1 MAYSDFTLTS
11 VKKKFNLKISDR
23 QNIFTQIPELKPS
36 NYLQETLAYSVP
48 YALASNTEK
57 SRSEMIITPILLEI
71 TRNFKQEISLF
82 SGVDFT
88 IEPELGLN
96 GNCDFLFSKSSEM
109 LIINA
114 PVLLLVEAKK
124 ENINAG
130 LGQCIAEMYAARIFN
145 EREGNN
151 INTIYGVVTTGE
163 IWKFLQLES
172 DNIKIDLA
180 EYFLNNLEQILGIL
194 ASSLN

>member
-11 VKKKFNLKISDR
+11 VKKKFNLTISDR
-23 QNIFTQIPELKPS
+23 ENLFAEIPELKPS
-36 NYLQETLAYSVP
+36 DYLQETLAYSVP

-71 TRNFKQEISLF
+71 TKKFNEQISLF

-96 GNCDFLFSKSSEM
+96 GTCDFLFSKSPEM

-114 PVLLLVEAKK
+114 PVLLIVEAKK
-124 ENINAG
+124 ENINGG
-130 LGQCIAEMYAARIFN
+130 LGQCIAEMYAAKIFN

-163 IWKFLQLES
+163 IWKFLQLEATT
-172 DNIKIDLA
+172 IKIDLG
-180 EYFLNNLEQILGIL
+180 EYFLNNINKILGIL
-194 ASSLN
+194 ASNIN